1 MISPKGYKK
10 DTQIPEIPSTRQKTL
25 NKSGCMTSAL
35 TAEQKGGYS
44 ENLRS
49 HCLDKPVT

>member
-1 MISPKGYKK
+1 MQSPIYHCIGE
-10 DTQIPEIPSTRQKTL
+10 IPEIPTTGQKTF

-44 ENLRS
+44 ENLWS